1 MVDYACFVLVII
13 AVYVILGV
21 SLNLIIG
28 FTGLFSLAHAAFMGI
43 GAYTAT
49 MLMLNQG
56 WNFFLTMPAGFA
68 IAGISSALLGMM
80 ILRVKGEEYIIASLG
95 FQAIIYGFFLNA
107 VEITRGPNGF
117 FNIPKPTIFGYTLSS
132 PWSLLIMATVVA
144 AICVFIFRRLGN
156 SAFGQVLRAIRE
168 DEIAAESLGKNIAFY
183 KITAFAIGSGFAAV
197 GGSIYATAVGFIDPF
212 GFELFQSVLI
222 LAIVVIG
229 GAGNVWGAVVGAT
242 ILYLLPEA
250 LKLFHMSEAV
260 AGPVRSMMFGIL
272 LLLFMMFRPQGIL
285 PERLSARFIR
295 RKSGNR
301 VNNGGEQ

>member
-1 MVDYACFVLVII
+1 MVDYICFVLILV
-13 AVYVILGV
+13 AVYAILGV
-21 SLNLIIG
+21 SLNLVLG

-43 GAYTAT
+43 GAYAAT

-56 WNFFLTMPAGFA
+56 WNFFLTMLVGFA
-68 IAGISSALLGMM
+68 VAGISSALLGIM

-132 PWSLLIMATVVA
+132 PWSLLIMAIVVA
-144 AICVFIFRRLGN
+144 AICVLIFLRLGN

-168 DEIAAESLGKNIAFY
+168 DEIAAESLGKNITFY
-183 KITAFAIGSGFAAV
+183 KITAFAIGSGIAAV
-197 GGSIYATAVGFIDPF
+197 GGSIYATSVGFIDPF
-212 GFELFQSVLI
+212 GFELYQSVFI

-229 GAGNVWGAVVGAT
+229 GAGNMWGSVVGAA
-242 ILYLLPEA
+242 ILFFLPEV

-260 AGPVRSMMFGIL
+260 AGPARSMMYGIL
-272 LLLFMMFRPQGIL
+272 LLVFMRFRPQGIL

-295 RKSGNR
+295 GNR
-301 VNNGGEQ
+301 SNRANNGRKR